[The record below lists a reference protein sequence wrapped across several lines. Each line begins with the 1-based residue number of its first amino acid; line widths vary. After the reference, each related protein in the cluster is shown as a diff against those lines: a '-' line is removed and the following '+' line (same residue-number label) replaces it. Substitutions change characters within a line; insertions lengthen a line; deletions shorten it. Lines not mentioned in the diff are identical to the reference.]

1 MPELA
6 RTGAGLVL
14 AGPVATTLDGRISP
28 DTPTL
33 HDDESPPRGPARWT
47 RSTRAART
55 RACCSATPGGVA
67 RRRPRARGADLP
79 LREGGWPLI
88 APSPIAYAPRMPAPR
103 ALDADAMAAI
113 CDAYVAAARRAA
125 GAGFDVLELDMGH
138 GYLLASFL
146 SPESNRRDDD
156 YGGDLTGRL
165 RFPLQVLDAV
175 REAWPEDRLLAVRLN
190 VMDGT
195 RHGLKLPDG
204 IAIARELA
212 VHGCGLV
219 HVVAGQTVPEA
230 PQADYRRGFL
240 TPLADRVR
248 AEARVPTLVG
258 GYLTTPDEA
267 NTILGAGRA
276 DLCLLDVP
284 DTDLER
290 QVLDASRRG
299 GGGGVCGSPSSPPR
313 GSRRCASPV
322 ALWPVG
328 AVEPHGPHAPLGTD
342 TLISVGMC
350 ERAAAR
356 LDDAVVLPPL
366 AFGVTRYGAAFA
378 GAIGITEATLR
389 AVVLDVATSLEQQG
403 FRRLVI
409 VNNHFEPEQVA
420 TLRAA
425 AADAGALYLDLV
437 RRRNAQRL
445 TDEFRRGS
453 CHAGRYETSLV
464 LADAPQLVDPAAA
477 DLPANEVDMP
487 AAMAAGRTDFVAM
500 GMDRAYC
507 GAPAEASAE
516 EGRATFETLT
526 DMLVEL
532 VEAEA

>member
-1 MPELA
+1 MRLAEL
-6 RTGAGLVL
+6 T
-14 AGPVATTLDGRISP
+14 SP
-28 DTPTL
+28 RL
-33 HDDESPPRGPARWT
+33 EA
-47 RSTRAART
+47 
-55 RACCSATPGGVA
+55 
-67 RRRPRARGADLP
+67 
-79 LREGGWPLI
+79 LRE
-88 APSPIAYAPRMPAPR
+88 
-103 ALDADAMAAI
+103 
-113 CDAYVAAARRAA
+113 RR
-125 GAGFDVLELDMGH
+125 
-138 GYLLASFL
+138 
-146 SPESNRRDDD
+146 
-156 YGGDLTGRL
+156 
-165 RFPLQVLDAV
+165 
-175 REAWPEDRLLAVRLN
+175 
-190 VMDGT
+190 
-195 RHGLKLPDG
+195 
-204 IAIARELA
+204 
-212 VHGCGLV
+212 
-219 HVVAGQTVPEA
+219 
-230 PQADYRRGFL
+230 
-240 TPLADRVR
+240 
-248 AEARVPTLVG
+248 
-258 GYLTTPDEA
+258 
-267 NTILGAGRA
+267 
-276 DLCLLDVP
+276 
-284 DTDLER
+284 
-290 QVLDASRRG
+290 
-299 GGGGVCGSPSSPPR
+299 
-313 GSRRCASPV
+313 PV

-356 LDDAVVLPPL
+356 LDDPPAVVLPAL

-389 AVVLDVATSLEQQG
+389 AVVLDVAASVEQQG

-425 AADAGALYLDLV
+425 AAEAGALYLDLV

-464 LADAPQLVDPAAA
+464 LADAPQLVDSAAA

-487 AAMAAGRTDFVAM
+487 AAMAAGRTDFLAM

-532 VEAEA
+532 VRAEA